1 MTKHLYIDEYG
12 SFVGKTSERLTV
24 SQGGELK
31 AEIPLSRLRSV
42 NILKG
47 GISLSSDI
55 IEACSLRGIK
65 IFFLDFRNVAHT
77 AITSTASRAVA
88 NVRRA
93 QFLTI
98 ELSYGKKL
106 ENAIVKIK
114 EITES
119 LKCIPFS
126 S

>member
-1 MTKHLYIDEYG
+1 MTKHLYINEYG
-12 SFVGKTSERLTV
+12 SFIGKTSERLTV

-55 IEACSLRGIK
+55 IKACSLRGIK

-77 AITSTASRAVA
+77 AITSTASHAVA